1 MMRRAIVTAVV
12 LGVLTG
18 CGSGGDEPTVAPPSV
33 DQSLAP
39 AEVGEDLALHESTA
53 KETVHAFANVGERS
67 LVSDGRL
74 WEIRRADRLVGALQ
88 LTTVLPD
95 VELVRESTRSAIVS
109 QILPG
114 SSSRIRIGDEEVYTT
129 TVNDKAVFV
138 WFGRD
143 IYVVLQIK
151 DRQLDGQYDAIAEE
165 VISHQVASDA
175 WKPLPLVLDTD
186 EDED

>member
-1 MMRRAIVTAVV
+1 MIRRAVIIAVAIGT
-12 LGVLTG
+12 LAA
-18 CGSGGDEPTVAPPSV
+18 CGSGGDEPTAAPPSV
-33 DQSLAP
+33 DESLAP
-39 AEVGEDLALHESTA
+39 AKVGEDLKLYESTA
-53 KETVHAFANVGERS
+53 KETVRAFANVGDSS

-74 WEIRRADRLVGALQ
+74 WEIRRADRLIGALQ

-95 VELVRESTRSAIVS
+95 VELTREKTRSAIVS

-114 SSSRIRIGDEEVYTT
+114 TSSRIRVGDEEVHTT

-151 DRQLDGQYDAIAEE
+151 DRELDGKYDAIAEE
-165 VISHQVASDA
+165 VIAHQVASEA
-175 WKPLPLVLDTD
+175 WQPLPLVLDTD
-186 EDED
+186 EDD

>member
-1 MMRRAIVTAVV
+1 MMRRTIVVALAV
-12 LGVLTG
+12 GVLAG
-18 CGSGGDEPTVAPPSV
+18 CGSGDYVPTAAPPAV
-33 DQSLAP
+33 DESLAP
-39 AEVGEDLALHESTA
+39 ATVGENLALHESTA
-53 KETVHAFANVGERS
+53 KETVRAFANVGEHS

-74 WEIRRADRLVGALQ
+74 WEIRRADRLIGALQ

-95 VELVRESTRSAIVS
+95 VELTREKTRSAIVS

-151 DRQLDGQYDAIAEE
+151 DRELDGKYDAIAEE
-165 VISHQVASDA
+165 VISHQVASEA
-175 WKPLPLVLDTD
+175 WTPLPLVLDTD
-186 EDED
+186 EDD